1 MINHPNSSNEK
12 KLTGMGKLFSRIHSD
27 LFSIRIF
34 SRLIQLVFILAV
46 LICGYWLVI
55 ASDRYESSASMIIRK
70 TDSLSQQ
77 SVDLP
82 LLISGVSSASRPD
95 QLLLREYLLSVDM
108 LKKLDSKLKLRR
120 HYSDSRYDIFS
131 RLWQEDTPMELFQR
145 YFEKRVS
152 VDYDEFAGVLR
163 VKVQAYDAKTA
174 QAIAAAMVAEGERY
188 MNQLGHE
195 MAETQVNYLVNQV
208 QISQQ
213 RSQQANQL
221 LVEYQNKKG
230 LLSPQA
236 TAESINSIISGLESQ
251 RAQLQ
256 TQLATLPKS
265 LDADHPNLVMLRQ
278 AISSVNSQIAQ
289 EKARLANPSGKT
301 LNVSMEEFQRLQM
314 DAAFKQDVYKSS
326 LAALE
331 KGRFDAARMLDKVS
345 VLQSPSLPEFP
356 LEPRRLYN
364 ILATLIIAAML
375 AGTLKL
381 LEGIVLDHLD

>member
-1 MINHPNSSNEK
+1 MMDHTNSSNEK
-12 KLTGMGKLFSRIHSD
+12 KLTGMGKLFN
-27 LFSIRIF
+27 SIRSDILSIKIF
-34 SRLIQLVFILAV
+34 SRLIQLVFILAI
-46 LICGYWLVI
+46 LICGYWLIV

-70 TDSLSQQ
+70 TDSLAQQ

-82 LLISGVSSASRPD
+82 LIISGVSSASRPD
-95 QLLLREYLLSVDM
+95 QLLLREYLLSADM
-108 LKKLDSKLKLRR
+108 LKKLDSKLQLRR
-120 HYSDSRYDIFS
+120 HYSDSRFDIFS

-174 QAIAAAMVAEGERY
+174 QAIAATMVAEGERY

-208 QISQQ
+208 QVSQQ

-221 LVEYQNKKG
+221 LVDYQNKKG

-236 TAESINSIISGLESQ
+236 TAESISSIISGLESQ

-278 AISSVNSQIAQ
+278 AIGSVTSQIAQ

-314 DAAFKQDVYKSS
+314 DAGFKQDVYKSS

-364 ILATLIIAAML
+364 ILATLIIAGML

>member
-1 MINHPNSSNEK
+1 
-12 KLTGMGKLFSRIHSD
+12 MGKLFSRIHSD

>member
-1 MINHPNSSNEK
+1 MMNHINSSNEK
-12 KLTGMGKLFSRIHSD
+12 KLTGMGKLFNSIRSD
-27 LFSIRIF
+27 LLSIRMF
-34 SRLIQLVFILAV
+34 SRLIQLVFILAI
-46 LICGYWLVI
+46 LICGYWLFI

-70 TDSLSQQ
+70 TDSLTQQ

-95 QLLLREYLLSVDM
+95 QLLLREYLLSADM
-108 LKKLDSKLKLRR
+108 LKKLDDKLKLRH
-120 HYSDSRYDIFS
+120 HYSDSHYDIFS

-174 QAIAAAMVAEGERY
+174 HAIAAAMVAEGERY

-208 QISQQ
+208 QVSLQ

-230 LLSPQA
+230 MLSPQA
-236 TAESINSIISGLESQ
+236 TAESISSIISGLESQ

-278 AISSVNSQIAQ
+278 AIASVNSQIAQ

-356 LEPRRLYN
+356 LEPRRLYS

>member
-1 MINHPNSSNEK
+1 ME
-12 KLTGMGKLFSRIHSD
+12 KLFNRIFGD
-27 LFSIRIF
+27 LISIKIFSIMIKLLF
-34 SRLIQLVFILAV
+34 VLTVFTCV
-46 LICGYWLVI
+46 YWLFM
-55 ASDRYESSASMIIRK
+55 ASDRYESSASLIIRK
-70 TDSLSQQ
+70 TDSLTQQ

-95 QLLLREYLLSVDM
+95 QLLLREYLLSGDM
-108 LKKLDSKLKLRR
+108 LRKLDNKLKLRR
-120 HYSDSRYDIFS
+120 HYSDSRHDIFS
-131 RLWQEDTPMELFQR
+131 RLWHEDTPMELFQR

-152 VDYDEFAGVLR
+152 VDYDEFVGVLR
-163 VKVQAYDAKTA
+163 IKVQAYDAQTA
-174 QAIAAAMVAEGERY
+174 RAIAATLVAEGERY

-195 MAETQVNYLVNQV
+195 MAETQVSYLVNQV
-208 QISQQ
+208 QVAQQ
-213 RSQQANQL
+213 RSQQATQL
-221 LVEYQNKKG
+221 LVDYQNKKG

-236 TAESINSIISGLESQ
+236 TAESISSIISGLESQ

-256 TQLATLPKS
+256 TQLASLPKS
-265 LDADHPNLVMLRQ
+265 LDADHPNLVMLKQ
-278 AISSVNSQIAQ
+278 ALNSVDSQIAK
-289 EKARLANPSGKT
+289 EKARLANPSGNT

-314 DAAFKQDVYKSS
+314 DAGFKLDVYKSS

-345 VLQSPSLPEFP
+345 VLQAPSLPDFP

-364 ILATLIIAAML
+364 ILATLILACMF

>member
-1 MINHPNSSNEK
+1 MKWP
-12 KLTGMGKLFSRIHSD
+12 R
-27 LFSIRIF
+27 R
-34 SRLIQLVFILAV
+34 RLIIW
-46 LICGYWLVI
+46 LI
-55 ASDRYESSASMIIRK
+55 RYKFHSNA
-70 TDSLSQQ
+70 
-77 SVDLP
+77 
-82 LLISGVSSASRPD
+82 
-95 QLLLREYLLSVDM
+95 
-108 LKKLDSKLKLRR
+108 
-120 HYSDSRYDIFS
+120 
-131 RLWQEDTPMELFQR
+131 
-145 YFEKRVS
+145 
-152 VDYDEFAGVLR
+152 
-163 VKVQAYDAKTA
+163 
-174 QAIAAAMVAEGERY
+174 
-188 MNQLGHE
+188 
-195 MAETQVNYLVNQV
+195 
-208 QISQQ
+208 
-213 RSQQANQL
+213 QQANQL
-221 LVEYQNKKG
+221 LVEYQNKRFA
-230 LLSPQA
+230 LA
-236 TAESINSIISGLESQ
+236 TGYGGKHQQHYFRTESQ

-375 AGTLKL
+375 PCWHTQVVGRHCAGPPRLMTP
-381 LEGIVLDHLD
+381 

>member
-1 MINHPNSSNEK
+1 MIHQPNSSNEK
-12 KLTGMGKLFSRIHSD
+12 KLTGMGKQFSSVRSD

-34 SRLIQLVFILAV
+34 SGLIRLVFILAI
-46 LICGYWLVI
+46 LICGYWLIV

-70 TDSLSQQ
+70 TDSLAQQ

-95 QLLLREYLLSVDM
+95 QLLLREYLLSVDL
-108 LKKLDSKLKLRR
+108 LKKLDVKLKLRR
-120 HYSDSRYDIFS
+120 HYSDHHYDIFS
-131 RLWQEDTPMELFQR
+131 RLWQENMPMELFQR

-174 QAIAAAMVAEGERY
+174 QLIAAAMVAEGERY

-208 QISQQ
+208 KVSQQ
-213 RSQQANQL
+213 RSQQANQI
-221 LVEYQNKKG
+221 LVQYQNKKG

-236 TAESINSIISGLESQ
+236 AAESISSIISGLESQ

-256 TQLATLPKS
+256 TQLATLPKT
-265 LDADHPNLVMLRQ
+265 LDSDHPNLVMLRQ
-278 AISSVNSQIAQ
+278 AIGSVNSQIAQ

>member
-1 MINHPNSSNEK
+1 MTDYTNSSNEM
-12 KLTGMGKLFSRIHSD
+12 KLTGMGKLFNSIRSD
-27 LFSIRIF
+27 LFSIRLF
-34 SRLIQLVFILAV
+34 SRLIQLVFVLA
-46 LICGYWLVI
+46 LLSCTYWLFI

-70 TDSLSQQ
+70 TDSLTQQ

-95 QLLLREYLLSVDM
+95 QLLLREYLLSADM
-108 LKKLDSKLKLRR
+108 LKKLDGKLQLRH
-120 HYSDSRYDIFS
+120 HYSDSRFDIFS
-131 RLWQEDTPMELFQR
+131 RLWQEDMPIELFQR

-208 QISQQ
+208 QVSLQ

-221 LVEYQNKKG
+221 LVDYQNKKG

-236 TAESINSIISGLESQ
+236 TAESISSIIAGLESQ

-265 LDADHPNLVMLRQ
+265 LDADHPNLMMLRQ
-278 AISSVNSQIAQ
+278 AIGSVNSQIAQ

-314 DAAFKQDVYKSS
+314 DAGFKQDVYKSS

-364 ILATLIIAAML
+364 ILATLIIAGML